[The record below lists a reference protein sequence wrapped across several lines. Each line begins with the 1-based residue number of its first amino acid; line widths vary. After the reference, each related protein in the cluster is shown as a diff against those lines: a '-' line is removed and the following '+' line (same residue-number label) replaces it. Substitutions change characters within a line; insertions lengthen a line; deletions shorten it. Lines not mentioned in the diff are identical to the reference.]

1 MLYDNLKNEYLLN
14 ISQGYIVIFY
24 CEEGNMNDENSP
36 DQSVEMAQSLEEEE
50 IIELTDEIIEAPE
63 EGAGENTAQV
73 QEDII
78 EFLEV
83 EDKSE
88 QIDDDL
94 ATSIGVDDALEKEIS
109 DDQNMADRFA
119 DSLSMDLESEIDA
132 LEEDTHE
139 EVPLSPE
146 HLEETLER
154 VVKKMF
160 SEKIEKMLAEMIEAA
175 VSREIKSIKEKLRDL

>member
-1 MLYDNLKNEYLLN
+1 
-14 ISQGYIVIFY
+14 
-24 CEEGNMNDENSP
+24 MNDENSP
-36 DQSVEMAQSLEEEE
+36 DQGVEMAQPLEEEE
-50 IIELTDEIIEAPE
+50 IIELTDEVIEAPE
-63 EGAGENTAQV
+63 EGAGDNTAQV
-73 QEDII
+73 EEDII
-78 EFLEV
+78 ESLEV

-94 ATSIGVDDALEKEIS
+94 TTSIGIDDALEKEIS

-119 DSLSMDLESEIDA
+119 DSLSMDLEPEIDA
-132 LEEDTHE
+132 LEDTHE